1 LTLVKTGRQL
11 FSLWMALAA
20 ATAMVCAPTVSAQK
34 DSKAQQDSKDGELT
48 RKAKTRVAPVYPDV
62 ARRMSVTGTVKLA
75 VVVAPNGTVKS
86 AKVIGGHPVLV
97 NAAVDAMKRWKF
109 ETAPTESSGVVEFTF
124 QPQNY

>member
-1 LTLVKTGRQL
+1 MTFVKTGRQL

-20 ATAMVCAPTVSAQK
+20 ATAMVCSPTVSAQK
-34 DSKAQQDSKDGELT
+34 DSKTQQDSKDGELT

>member
-1 LTLVKTGRQL
+1 LTFVKTGRQL

-20 ATAMVCAPTVSAQK
+20 ATAMVCAPTATAQK
-34 DSKAQQDSKDGELT
+34 DSKTQQDSKDGELT

-97 NAAVDAMKRWKF
+97 NAAVDAMKRWQF

-124 QPQNY
+124 QPQN

>member
-1 LTLVKTGRQL
+1 MILVKTGRQL

-20 ATAMVCAPTVSAQK
+20 ATAMVCAPTATAQK
-34 DSKAQQDSKDGELT
+34 DSKTQQDSKDGELT
-48 RKAKTRVAPVYPDV
+48 RKAKTKVAPVYPDV